1 MEKHHSL
8 HTLIDVQARVMGLG
22 GHGLTAIFME
32 ETQKCQAMS
41 VVEPG
46 TGGDRG
52 MENQSKVDI

>member
-22 GHGLTAIFME
+22 GHALRVIFME

>member
-32 ETQKCQAMS
+32 ETQKCLHIPRKD
-41 VVEPG
+41 V
-46 TGGDRG
+46 GGSS
-52 MENQSKVDI
+52 ES